1 MDSSQRVLAFL
12 GCAVTREGR
21 RTQRHYS
28 SFVVRSSAL
37 TSLALQ
43 EDQGPTI
50 EWEKWRGEATV
61 VDIGAEFST
70 MQVEGSRV
78 FVVGMQE
85 QAEDEVPLTVYNFSL
100 GARKKQGNPPY
111 TLQHLG
117 LTLPQLTPQGPGTW
131 KVSADTV
138 VLFDVRWFDFVYPCL
153 VLRLTPG
160 LFGSPGRRMVHH
172 RHHLV
177 SLNLYSSPFGNCWW
191 ILLIILTTSNVA
203 SHSRREYHMRTTPA
217 ADKWRI
223 HSDFTLCPRSVSI
236 E

>member
-1 MDSSQRVLAFL
+1 MKFPSQF
-12 GCAVTREGR
+12 
-21 RTQRHYS
+21 
-28 SFVVRSSAL
+28 
-37 TSLALQ
+37 
-43 EDQGPTI
+43 TI
-50 EWEKWRGEATV
+50 SPW
-61 VDIGAEFST
+61 
-70 MQVEGSRV
+70 
-78 FVVGMQE
+78 
-85 QAEDEVPLTVYNFSL
+85 
-100 GARKKQGNPPY
+100 GARKKQGNPPH

-138 VLFDVRWFDFVYPCL
+138 VLFDVRGFDFVYPCL

-223 HSDFTLCPRSVSI
+223 HSDFTLCPRSVRSNESRSSSCHFLCLPVFLLANLFPVNSRLI
-236 E
+236 VKRVNNTGMIKTTSYARESAAGWHKRR